1 MRLSADDSLLL
12 MVDFQAG
19 LLPAIEDADA
29 AVQEAGW
36 LGGVAGELGVPIWLT
51 EQAPEKIGHSVSALT
66 ERLGEHR
73 VWEKRHFGVM
83 EEPDFRR
90 ALEATKR
97 RQIVI
102 CGAEAH
108 ICVLQSALGL
118 LEAGYELYWLV
129 DASVSRRR
137 QEASLALARLQGHGG
152 IGVSADMV
160 AYEWLYRCDGEL
172 FSRVHRHFLKPRA
185 GREVRFFS
193 ADSRPA

>member
-1 MRLSADDSLLL
+1 MRLSANDSLLL

-19 LLPAIEDADA
+19 LLPAIGDADA
-29 AVQEAGW
+29 AVQEAAW
-36 LGGVAGELGVPIWLT
+36 LGGVAGELGVPVWLT
-51 EQAPEKIGHSVSALT
+51 EQAPEKIGHSVNMLT
-66 ERLGEHR
+66 ERLGPHQ
-73 VWEKRHFGVM
+73 VWEKRHFGVT
-83 EEPDFRR
+83 EEPGFMR
-90 ALEATKR
+90 ALEATGR
-97 RQIVI
+97 RQVVI

-118 LEAGYELYWLV
+118 LQSGYELYWLV

-137 QEASLALARLQGHGG
+137 QEALLALARVQGHGG

-185 GREVRFFS
+185 GREVTFFS